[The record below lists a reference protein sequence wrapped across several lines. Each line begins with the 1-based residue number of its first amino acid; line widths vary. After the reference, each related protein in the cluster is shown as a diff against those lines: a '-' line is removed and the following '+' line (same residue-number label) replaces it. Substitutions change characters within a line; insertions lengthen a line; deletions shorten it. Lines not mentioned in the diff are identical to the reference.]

1 MISELSRE
9 FLARAHKY
17 GALLLDGEYVLSS
30 GVVSPV
36 YFNGK
41 KLIEGGSGLV
51 WCEEFLFRFLKDSGI
66 VVGQK
71 EGLDFNAIFGPAY
84 GAIPYSLLLPRMLYE
99 KYGRDVQWLFD
110 RKERKVHGEEGGYV
124 GTTPRKGMRVLVV
137 EDAVTSGRTLRVR
150 IQEIVRFG
158 VEISGV
164 LVLFDRQEFE
174 FLQSACVSED
184 LEEYLGVPVISVATM
199 TDLMEFLGELGQDE
213 RLERI
218 LKYREFRRRE
228 YERSLEIEYPR
239 EKG

>member
-1 MISELSRE
+1 MTSELSRE
-9 FLARAHKY
+9 FLTRAHRC

-51 WCEEFLFRFLKDSGI
+51 WCEEFLFRFLKYSGI

-99 KYGRDVQWLFD
+99 KYGRDVHWLFD
-110 RKERKVHGEEGGYV
+110 RKERKAHGEEGGYV
-124 GTTPRKGMRVLVV
+124 GTAPHKGMRVLVV

-150 IQEIVRFG
+150 IQEIVRLG
-158 VEISGV
+158 AEISGV
-164 LVLFDRQEFE
+164 LVLFDRQEFD
-174 FLQSACVSED
+174 FLPQSACVSEN

-199 TDLMEFLGELGQDE
+199 TDLMELLGELGQDE

-218 LKYREFRRRE
+218 LKYRERRRRE
-228 YERSLEIEYPR
+228 CDRSLEIE
-239 EKG
+239 